1 VLPVPGQGSPAAFFF
16 SNTPIA
22 VCSRSMAFS
31 ASLMAASQPLVFLLN
46 LGLDICLNP
55 RLKCFGMANQP
66 YREAYDIAA
75 KELDALLV
83 EQERIEERILS
94 LRKTMNALATLISQ
108 HGGKDKDFLDYAGAH
123 LREVID
129 TSLTEDIHKIVATA
143 TQPLTASEVR
153 AELKELGNGLAE
165 QSNPLAT
172 IYAILNRLAESGR
185 AHETVK
191 DGKKAWERMSRMA
204 EAFRKFSDTSPVYSS
219 GMRGDEK
226 PKPLG
231 HSFKPGTYVDVSKK
245 KE

>member
-1 VLPVPGQGSPAAFFF
+1 
-16 SNTPIA
+16 
-22 VCSRSMAFS
+22 
-31 ASLMAASQPLVFLLN
+31 
-46 LGLDICLNP
+46 
-55 RLKCFGMANQP
+55 MANQT
-66 YREAYDIAA
+66 YREAYESAA
-75 KELDALLV
+75 KELDALLT

-108 HGGKDKDFLDYAGAH
+108 HGGKDKDFMDYAGAR

-191 DGKKAWERMSRMA
+191 DGKKAWERMTRMA
-204 EAFRKFSDTSPVYSS
+204 EAFGQLRKSETSPVYDS
-219 GMRGDEK
+219 GMRGNEK
-226 PKPLG
+226 PKDWSHP
-231 HSFKPGTYVDVSKK
+231 FKPGTYADVRK